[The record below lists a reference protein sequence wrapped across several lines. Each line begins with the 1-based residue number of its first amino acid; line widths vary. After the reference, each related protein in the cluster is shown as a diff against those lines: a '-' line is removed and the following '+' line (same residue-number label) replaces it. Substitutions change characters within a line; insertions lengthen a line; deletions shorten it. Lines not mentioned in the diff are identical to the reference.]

1 MRAIHLA
8 AAAFLAAA
16 PARAEP
22 PPEDAWLAALDDRV
36 IADLAAGKPLV
47 VQVHVP
53 LCDNHIIACGN
64 AKLGDGDAP
73 DTNLYWATTEGFV
86 GWFGRRG
93 SGWREVL
100 HDERAAADSD
110 VLDVRVWHRDV
121 AAPRAWRKRGVIAK
135 VPVYVVA
142 FAWRG
147 SAIDRG
153 LAAYW
158 SDLYGTSTRAIELPD
173 HTHLAAGGG
182 AQIVAYVG
190 HNRLYD
196 VPEPDWA
203 KLERPGAPVRG
214 TIAIA
219 CNTGPFMAAH
229 VPAPHRVPLVYT
241 RDFLMASAGAFE
253 GAVVAFAR
261 GGDYRAI
268 RAATAHGYAIAGDH
282 DENKIGGVFT
292 NPGDRFWGKH

>member
-1 MRAIHLA
+1 MRLILLVLVLLGSTAHA
-8 AAAFLAAA
+8 G
-16 PARAEP
+16 P
-22 PPEDAWLAALDDRV
+22 DAWFDSLTDRV
-36 IADLAAGKPLV
+36 VSDLAAGKPLV
-47 VQVHVP
+47 VQAHVP
-53 LCDNHIIACGN
+53 LCSNEIISCGN
-64 AKLGDGDAP
+64 KKLGDGEAP
-73 DTNLYWATTEGFV
+73 DTNLYWITDEGFV

-93 SGWREVL
+93 SGWKQVL
-100 HDERAAADSD
+100 KSGGPDPDILE
-110 VLDVRVWHRDV
+110 VRVWTRMIE
-121 AAPRAWRKRGVIAK
+121 APRAWRRKGVPARF
-135 VPVYVVA
+135 PVYVVA

-158 SDLYGTSTRAIELPD
+158 SDLYGTGSRTIELAD
-173 HTHLAAGGG
+173 HTKLAAGGA
-182 AQIVAYVG
+182 AQIVSYVG

-203 KLERPGAPVRG
+203 SLERKDAPVRG

-219 CNTGPFMAAH
+219 CNTGPFMAQH
-229 VPAPHRVPLVYT
+229 VPAPTRVPLIFT
-241 RDFLMASAGAFE
+241 NDFLMASAGAFE

-268 RAATAHGYAIAGDH
+268 RVATAHGYAVAGNH

-292 NPGDRFWGKH
+292 NPSDRRWGKKN

>member
-1 MRAIHLA
+1 MTPRLALVICLA
-8 AAAFLAAA
+8 AAT
-16 PARAEP
+16 PARAADDP
-22 PPEDAWLAALDDRV
+22 NAWLASLDDRV
-36 IADLAAGKPLV
+36 VSELAAGHPLV
-47 VQVHVP
+47 VQAHVP

-64 AKLGDGDAP
+64 KKLGDGEAP
-73 DTNLYWATTEGFV
+73 ETNLYWITDEGFV

-100 HDERAAADSD
+100 RGDGKTAGDKD
-110 VLDVRVWHRDV
+110 VLEVRVWTRDIATP
-121 AAPRAWRKRGVIAK
+121 AAWQKRGVPAK
-135 VPVYVVA
+135 FALYVVA

-158 SDLYGTSTRAIELPD
+158 NDLYGTGERAIELAD
-173 HTHLAAGGG
+173 HTKLAAGGA

-203 KLERPGAPVRG
+203 ALEKKGAPVRG

-219 CNTGPFMAAH
+219 CNTGPFMGDH
-229 VPAPHRVPLVYT
+229 VPAATRVPLVFT

-253 GAVVAFAR
+253 GAVLAFAR

-268 RAATAHGYAIAGDH
+268 RVAAAHGYAIAGNH
-282 DENKIGGVFT
+282 DEKKIGGVFT
-292 NPGDRFWGKH
+292 NPGDRYWGKH